1 MNEIS
6 PTALPG
12 LKWRSIGPSRG
23 GRVVAVA
30 GDFNNP
36 MTFYFGACAGGIW
49 KTNDGGTHWRCVSDG
64 FLSTAAVGAIAVARS
79 DSNVVYAG
87 MGETTIRL
95 DVSYGDGVYK
105 STDAGRSWTNIGLKD
120 TKHIGRVLIH
130 PTNPDIVYVAAL
142 ATSSG
147 RTRRAACTAPPMAAR
162 AGRRSCIAT
171 PTAARST

>member
-6 PTALPG
+6 STTLTG

-49 KTNDGGTHWRCVSDG
+49 KTTDGGNHWRCVSDG
-64 FLSTAAVGAIAVARS
+64 FLTTAAVGAIAVARS

-87 MGETTIRL
+87 MGETTNSGL
-95 DVSYGDGVYK
+95 DVSYGDGGVQEHRCRADVDQYRLEGHEAYRA
-105 STDAGRSWTNIGLKD
+105 D
-120 TKHIGRVLIH
+120 
-130 PTNPDIVYVAAL
+130 PDP
-142 ATSSG
+142 SDQ
-147 RTRRAACTAPPMAAR
+147 P
-162 AGRRSCIAT
+162 
-171 PTAARST
+171 